1 MQHFVV
7 CGLLYFQ
14 IGILDESQPLHHTH
28 CTIDRDTE
36 TSVSSSTRGA
46 VYTGYCTVLVV
57 L

>member
-36 TSVSSSTRGA
+36 ASVSSSTRGA